1 MYPSHQCPYNSFCC
15 ENVDVISALIT
26 IIMMIII
33 TRRVYWR
40 RLFKTAKRSQAP
52 GDATV
57 RKRFFC
63 DNFVIFCR
71 ISKTKAFLESL
82 NFSTCP
88 SVCKF
93 SIFVMVTW
101 PLFGTRADLVN
112 KLTNKSV
119 GQNLWAALNVRGK
132 LFHKTCKTYFDPF
145 PLNYVHM
152 HAAV

>member
-52 GDATV
+52 GDATQV
-57 RKRFFC
+57 RNVFLRQLRHFLSYIE
-63 DNFVIFCR
+63 NNSIFG
-71 ISKTKAFLESL
+71 IIE
-82 NFSTCP
+82 FSTCP